1 MKEEKFL
8 QKSKEMQATVYRHAY
23 CNCCGTEFVPND
35 EYIVCPQCGSEYSVE
50 VSLTFGA
57 NGNGA
62 DGYASLTKEQEEIA
76 SYVFKDV
83 TAEE

>member
-35 EYIVCPQCGSEYSVE
+35 EYIVCSQCGSEYSEENDYVE
-50 VSLTFGA
+50 LYS
-57 NGNGA
+57 
-62 DGYASLTKEQEEIA
+62 
-76 SYVFKDV
+76 
-83 TAEE
+83 

>member
-35 EYIVCPQCGSEYSVE
+35 EYIVCPQCGSEYS
-50 VSLTFGA
+50 
-57 NGNGA
+57 
-62 DGYASLTKEQEEIA
+62 
-76 SYVFKDV
+76 
-83 TAEE
+83 

>member
-35 EYIVCPQCGSEYSVE
+35 EYIVCPHCGSEYSEENDYVE
-50 VSLTFGA
+50 LYS
-57 NGNGA
+57 
-62 DGYASLTKEQEEIA
+62 
-76 SYVFKDV
+76 
-83 TAEE
+83 